1 MSEWPADWDERKRG
15 EGCAMCGDGRPDDN
29 GFGVRVFEGQRCDAY
44 LQRADV
50 GQRGYTIVIWRGR
63 HVSDP
68 TELSEDEAAAYFR
81 EVLRVARAL
90 ERHYRP
96 LKVNLAMLGNELP
109 HLHTHLIPR
118 YADDGSP
125 GRPARFTREE
135 LPPKRLAEGELVAD
149 AAALRALM

>member
-1 MSEWPADWDERKRG
+1 MSGWPTDWDERKRG
-15 EGCAMCGDGRPDDN
+15 KDCAMCAQGRVDDN
-29 GFGVRVFEGQRCDAY
+29 GFGVRIFAGRVSDAY

-50 GQRGYTIVIWRGR
+50 GQRGYTIVIWRGP

-68 TELSEDEAAAYFR
+68 TELSEEDATTYFA

-96 LKVNLAMLGNELP
+96 VKMNLAMLGNELP

-118 YADDGSP
+118 YPDDGSP

-135 LPPKRLAEGELVAD
+135 LPPSRLAESDVVTD
-149 AAALRALM
+149 AAALRALV